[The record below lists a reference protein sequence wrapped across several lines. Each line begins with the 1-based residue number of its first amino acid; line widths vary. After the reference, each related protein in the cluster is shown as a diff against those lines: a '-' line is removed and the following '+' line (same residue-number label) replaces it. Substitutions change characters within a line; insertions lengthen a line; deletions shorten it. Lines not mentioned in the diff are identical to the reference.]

1 MNENKMTFKQA
12 MLLYLA
18 AVRIMLHRLVTRKK
32 EPVKWLDM
40 RVLCLG
46 LDGAGKTSVLLRAAD
61 ATATL
66 EGVEPTNGF
75 KVRTVIVEPNCR
87 AEVWDIGGGQNLRPY
102 WSRYATP
109 ETDGLMWVLD
119 GTDAARFTEACD
131 ALHDVLRRSIL
142 LRSLPLLVLVTKAD
156 LAAAGAVPTAEE
168 ASVGLGLDA
177 LKQERLALGPRLIQV
192 VSAVDG
198 RNLAKA
204 LKWMMTSVHGEPAQ
218 ERT

>member
-1 MNENKMTFKQA
+1 
-12 MLLYLA
+12 
-18 AVRIMLHRLVTRKK
+18 
-32 EPVKWLDM
+32 M

-177 LKQERLALGPRLIQV
+177 LKQERLALGPHLIQV

>member
-1 MNENKMTFKQA
+1 MVFKQDI
-12 MLLYLA
+12 LLYLA

-32 EPVKWLDM
+32 EPVEWLDM

-61 ATATL
+61 STSTL
-66 EGVEPTNGF
+66 EAVEPTNGF

-102 WSRYATP
+102 
-109 ETDGLMWVLD
+109 
-119 GTDAARFTEACD
+119 
-131 ALHDVLRRSIL
+131 RSIL

-156 LAAAGAVPTAEE
+156 LAAAGAAPTAEE
-168 ASVGLGLDA
+168 ASVGLGLDT
-177 LKQERLALGPRLIQV
+177 LKQERLALGPCLIQV

-204 LKWMMTSVHGEPAQ
+204 LRWMMTSVHGEPAQ